1 MPTPIIQSNQIAI
14 DPRNGLLYYKDES
27 GNLISAS
34 LNWKEQETS
43 SEITT
48 DRNTVTLS
56 HDLIVNGNLTV
67 NGDTAT
73 ISAQTVTIEDNILL
87 LNSNVSATPSTN
99 AGIEVERGISN
110 NVSLRW
116 NESNDR
122 WEVTSD
128 GTTYY
133 EVLTTGSTT
142 FPASVV
148 TLTDTQTLTNKTLTT
163 PVITGVSPTITL
175 SGDLSGSVTLTDLG
189 NATLNATVINNSVAL
204 GTDTTGEYVSRL
216 AAGSGIT
223 VSNNSGE
230 SATPNISI
238 DTSIVQTR
246 VADISDTE
254 IGYLNGVTS
263 AIQTQLD
270 SKAPTSG
277 PTFTGTTT
285 LPSTTSIGNVS
296 DTEIGYLD
304 GVTSA
309 IQTQLNNK
317 PLIVPLTNK
326 VYIDYL
332 RADSYTAT
340 GTREYPYKTLAA
352 AYTAA
357 AAVVSSTN
365 PMVLVLLSGN
375 TLATAENITFAK
387 GHLFLTA
394 ENSSG
399 THAPIIFYGSLTF
412 AGPNTTISE
421 NHFSVSNIQ
430 MIGVSGTPPITF
442 SGSYPQRLFIKD
454 TWITAEGSAHG
465 ITMTNT
471 GASSSVHTNDSKFSH
486 NGSGHYHC
494 IHIAAGT
501 ANLDSIETSG
511 AGVGVIGVDGGTC
524 NLSNSEITSGGT
536 YAIDVYAGGSLT
548 TANCKIVTTAAN
560 SSGIKLNTAT
570 AYAVL
575 GNTFFN
581 VPTSA
586 STGRAIYG
594 VTGTALYYSNLTF
607 SPGSNVQI
615 DSAITKTQIDDF
627 GGPKATYTAA
637 AAYTDSSISSVVSAL
652 NLKANSAT
660 PTFTGMTT
668 VAKIT
673 VGGIEVDTTSPS
685 DTHVLKYN
693 SALNKYLPGVATV
706 VAAIDDLTDVN
717 APAPSSDQ
725 VLSWDTP
732 TSRWVN
738 KTFSAVVNAI
748 DAIGDVTA
756 PSPSSGDYLKW
767 SGSAWINDSV
777 DLGTDTNGNYISGVT
792 AGTGV
797 AITHTPGEGST
808 PTFAIGQSVATSA
821 VPTFA
826 GLNLTQNG
834 VLIFEGATDDTF
846 ETTLSVIDPTADR
859 TINLPDISGTVI
871 TTGDTGTVTS
881 TMIANGTIVNDD
893 INASAAIVYS
903 KLSLSNSVD
912 YTDLKDGVAKAGFRS
927 TINNKAS
934 GDLTTNN
941 YTLLSSDLAKLVTVD
956 NGATNAS
963 VTIPLSF
970 LSEGDKIDVLNKGT
984 GILSIKIASG
994 GTLVCT
1000 PQGTAN
1006 QANLR
1011 ARYSSATLIKLDSS
1025 NTWLVIGDLQA

>member
-14 DPRNGLLYYKDES
+14 DPRNGLLYYKDEN
-27 GNLISAS
+27 GNVISAS
-34 LNWKEQETS
+34 LNWKEQDAS
-43 SEITT
+43 NEITT

-56 HDLIVNGNLTV
+56 HNLVVNGSLTV

-116 NESNDR
+116 NESTDR
-122 WEVTSD
+122 WEVTND

-142 FPASVV
+142 LPASVV
-148 TLTDTQTLTNKTLTT
+148 TLTGTQTLTNKTLTS
-163 PVITGVSPTITL
+163 PVITGISPTITL
-175 SGDLSGSVTLTDLG
+175 GGDLSGSVTLTDLG

-238 DTSIVQTR
+238 DTAVVQTR

-263 AIQTQLD
+263 AIQTQID

-304 GVTSA
+304 GVTSGIQAQFDTKAPTNGATFTGTTTLPSTTSIGDVSSTEIGYVNGVTSA
-309 IQTQLNNK
+309 IQTQL
-317 PLIVPLTNK
+317 
-326 VYIDYL
+326 D
-332 RADSYTAT
+332 A
-340 GTREYPYKTLAA
+340 
-352 AYTAA
+352 
-357 AAVVSSTN
+357 
-365 PMVLVLLSGN
+365 
-375 TLATAENITFAK
+375 
-387 GHLFLTA
+387 
-394 ENSSG
+394 
-399 THAPIIFYGSLTF
+399 
-412 AGPNTTISE
+412 
-421 NHFSVSNIQ
+421 
-430 MIGVSGTPPITF
+430 
-442 SGSYPQRLFIKD
+442 
-454 TWITAEGSAHG
+454 
-465 ITMTNT
+465 
-471 GASSSVHTNDSKFSH
+471 
-486 NGSGHYHC
+486 
-494 IHIAAGT
+494 
-501 ANLDSIETSG
+501 
-511 AGVGVIGVDGGTC
+511 
-524 NLSNSEITSGGT
+524 
-536 YAIDVYAGGSLT
+536 
-548 TANCKIVTTAAN
+548 
-560 SSGIKLNTAT
+560 
-570 AYAVL
+570 
-575 GNTFFN
+575 
-581 VPTSA
+581 
-586 STGRAIYG
+586 
-594 VTGTALYYSNLTF
+594 
-607 SPGSNVQI
+607 
-615 DSAITKTQIDDF
+615 
-627 GGPKATYTAA
+627 
-637 AAYTDSSISSVVSAL
+637 
-652 NLKANSAT
+652 KANSAT
-660 PTFTGMTT
+660 PNFTGMATIP
-668 VAKIT
+668 KIT
-673 VGGIEVDTTSPS
+673 VGGIEIDTTSPA
-685 DTHVLKYN
+685 DTNVLKYN
-693 SALNKYLPGVATV
+693 ASLNKYIPGVATV
-706 VAAIDDLTDVN
+706 VATLDDLTNVSAATPVQSQPLIWDGTNWQSGPFNQYLRLGENGVTDYVDLSAVSLNFNPMDGRYGDFSTDEVLIGNLDGFIARLNPSEVTINNTVYEAQLLPQELKWTNQSNGNQTKIQPIGATNGQVLAFNAGSSSYVPSDISVDSLSDVS
-717 APAPSSDQ
+717 AATPTSDQ
-725 VLSWDTP
+725 VLSWDAS

-792 AGTGV
+792 EGTGV
-797 AITHTPGEGST
+797 TITHTPGEGST

-834 VLIFEGATDDTF
+834 VLIFEGATDDNF

-859 TINLPDISGTVI
+859 TISLPNISGTVI
-871 TTGDTGTVTS
+871 TTGDTETVTS

-903 KLSLSNSVD
+903 KLSLNNSVD

-927 TINNKAS
+927 TINNKTS

-963 VTIPLSF
+963 VTIPLSL

-984 GILSIKIASG
+984 GMLSIKIASG

>member
-14 DPRNGLLYYKDES
+14 DPRNGLLYYKDEN
-27 GNLISAS
+27 GNVISAS
-34 LNWKEQETS
+34 LNWKEQDAS
-43 SEITT
+43 NEITT

-56 HDLIVNGNLTV
+56 HNLVVNGSLTV

-116 NESNDR
+116 NESTDR
-122 WEVTSD
+122 WEVTND

-142 FPASVV
+142 LPASVV
-148 TLTDTQTLTNKTLTT
+148 TLTGTQTLTNKTLTS
-163 PVITGVSPTITL
+163 PVITGISPTITL
-175 SGDLSGSVTLTDLG
+175 GGDLSGSVTLTDLG

-238 DTSIVQTR
+238 DTAVVQTR

-263 AIQTQLD
+263 AIQTQID

-304 GVTSA
+304 GVTSGIQAQFDTKAPTNGATFTGTTTLPSTTSIGDVSSTEIGYVNGVTSA
-309 IQTQLNNK
+309 IQTQL
-317 PLIVPLTNK
+317 
-326 VYIDYL
+326 D
-332 RADSYTAT
+332 A
-340 GTREYPYKTLAA
+340 
-352 AYTAA
+352 
-357 AAVVSSTN
+357 
-365 PMVLVLLSGN
+365 
-375 TLATAENITFAK
+375 
-387 GHLFLTA
+387 
-394 ENSSG
+394 
-399 THAPIIFYGSLTF
+399 
-412 AGPNTTISE
+412 
-421 NHFSVSNIQ
+421 
-430 MIGVSGTPPITF
+430 
-442 SGSYPQRLFIKD
+442 
-454 TWITAEGSAHG
+454 
-465 ITMTNT
+465 
-471 GASSSVHTNDSKFSH
+471 
-486 NGSGHYHC
+486 
-494 IHIAAGT
+494 
-501 ANLDSIETSG
+501 
-511 AGVGVIGVDGGTC
+511 
-524 NLSNSEITSGGT
+524 
-536 YAIDVYAGGSLT
+536 
-548 TANCKIVTTAAN
+548 
-560 SSGIKLNTAT
+560 
-570 AYAVL
+570 
-575 GNTFFN
+575 
-581 VPTSA
+581 
-586 STGRAIYG
+586 
-594 VTGTALYYSNLTF
+594 
-607 SPGSNVQI
+607 
-615 DSAITKTQIDDF
+615 
-627 GGPKATYTAA
+627 
-637 AAYTDSSISSVVSAL
+637 
-652 NLKANSAT
+652 KANSAT
-660 PTFTGMTT
+660 PNFTGMATIP
-668 VAKIT
+668 KIT
-673 VGGIEVDTTSPS
+673 VGGIEIDTTSPA
-685 DTHVLKYN
+685 DTNVLKYN
-693 SALNKYLPGVATV
+693 ASLNKYIPGVATV
-706 VAAIDDLTDVN
+706 VATLDDLTNVSAATPVISQPLIWDGTNWQSGPFNQYLRLGENGVTDYVDLSAVSLNFNPMDGRYGDFSTDEVLIGNLDGFIARLNPSEVTINNTVYEAQLLPQELKWTNQSNGNQTKIQPIGATNGQVLAFNAGSSSYVPSDISVDSLSDVS
-717 APAPSSDQ
+717 AATPTSDQ
-725 VLSWDTP
+725 VLSWDAS

-792 AGTGV
+792 EGTGV
-797 AITHTPGEGST
+797 TITHTPGEGST

-834 VLIFEGATDDTF
+834 VLIFEGATDDNF

-859 TINLPDISGTVI
+859 TISLPNISGTVI
-871 TTGDTGTVTS
+871 TTGDTETVTS

-903 KLSLSNSVD
+903 KLSLNNSVD

-927 TINNKAS
+927 TINNKTS

-984 GILSIKIASG
+984 GMLSIKIASG